1 MRKKDI
7 VRMREAQKDS
17 WDMTVFACEEYELMQ
32 VEVKKSRGLK
42 QCVSQ
47 NISSNSWNSRVNK
60 VGVLAQLIY
69 IQPGFVVFI

>member
-17 WDMTVFACEEYELMQ
+17 WDMTVFASEEYELMQ
-32 VEVKKSRGLK
+32 VEVKKIPWIEAMCFSEYFK
-42 QCVSQ
+42 QFL
-47 NISSNSWNSRVNK
+47 K